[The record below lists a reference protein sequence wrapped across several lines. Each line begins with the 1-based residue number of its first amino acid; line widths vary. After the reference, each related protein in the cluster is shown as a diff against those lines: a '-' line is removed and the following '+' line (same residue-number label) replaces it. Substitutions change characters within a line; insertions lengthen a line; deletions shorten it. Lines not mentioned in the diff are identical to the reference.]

1 MDRMIFLVFLF
12 LHLAISTG
20 STSQLEDADDD
31 NGGHSSEFKPMGYEW
46 KMTELEYTPDLLDEI
61 HTLTK
66 RRSVLPSGA
75 ASRRS
80 FDEEFYKFYRS
91 LPDFLRSFEADAER
105 VLRKYQLVGVVTG
118 RIKSLSSLKKKME
131 QDGITDFREI
141 TDIVGMRVTLQTIG
155 DILKFK
161 QAYLHTFNESIDEIR
176 CYGVCGP
183 AVGISDPRAKFYWPW
198 KGSGYRRLHFKV
210 IFHDLLHIRI

>member
-1 MDRMIFLVFLF
+1 MIFLVFLF

-46 KMTELEYTPDLLDEI
+46 KIAELEYTPDLLDEI

-80 FDEEFYKFYRS
+80 FDEEFYS
-91 LPDFLRSFEADAER
+91 STDL
-105 VLRKYQLVGVVTG
+105 YQ
-118 RIKSLSSLKKKME
+118 
-131 QDGITDFREI
+131 
-141 TDIVGMRVTLQTIG
+141 
-155 DILKFK
+155 
-161 QAYLHTFNESIDEIR
+161 
-176 CYGVCGP
+176 
-183 AVGISDPRAKFYWPW
+183 IS
-198 KGSGYRRLHFKV
+198 
-210 IFHDLLHIRI
+210 